1 MKNPRQS
8 PLCRLSCRS
17 AYTQPPSHPVV
28 IMIAV
33 HAAATRPFASLN
45 HIHIEYTVN
54 PTYRSTRDTI
64 PHGFD
69 TSHWTCVELSGT
81 PPVDVVQRPGYDEEH
96 EGGTDVA
103 HERGCLGE
111 VVPAAGLPVG
121 RSGFRHGLPVA
132 GHVAPGSNR
141 GAVLRGAVARGGQ
154 PGGGSSRE
162 CEVRACRGRAG
173 RAVRRGSTLEGR
185 VDAGRRWREFSTDA
199 YRRRSAKHAASGA
212 LHGCRLPRGTSAPIL
227 TWR

>member
-45 HIHIEYTVN
+45 HIHIEYVQVHEGHD
-54 PTYRSTRDTI
+54 PPRVRHEPLDLRGVIRDA
-64 PHGFD
+64 PCG
-69 TSHWTCVELSGT
+69 L
-81 PPVDVVQRPGYDEEH
+81 VQRPGNDEEH

-103 HERGCLGE
+103 HEGGSLGE

-141 GAVLRGAVARGGQ
+141 GALLRGAVAPVGQ
-154 PGGGSSRE
+154 PEEGSRRD
-162 CEVRACRGRAG
+162 CEVRAGRG

-212 LHGCRLPRGTSAPIL
+212 LHGPSEPFGTIL